1 MVMGTAICK
10 HALFRCVSQNEEM
23 EENKN
28 KLKHAESVRINK
40 QINEDI
46 KRDKKRQRN
55 RYKLLML
62 GCGESGKVFIPI
74 VKSTFESLLLLPFKT
89 FFVMSIIK
97 LFFHQK
103 QIFHPSYFLLINDT
117 QFSQL
122 LSLYRVSISRYFRP
136 NLLHF

>member
-1 MVMGTAICK
+1 MNVQLNLDKTIFLSMVMGTAICK

-74 VKSTFESLLLLPFKT
+74 VKVLTILP
-89 FFVMSIIK
+89 
-97 LFFHQK
+97 
-103 QIFHPSYFLLINDT
+103 
-117 QFSQL
+117 
-122 LSLYRVSISRYFRP
+122 
-136 NLLHF
+136 